1 MYWFLRIAENK
12 NIHSFWTIDTN
23 FSSYINTIKNTRER
37 RALSY
42 IIYFRYM
49 QCKVNILFVT
59 TENCMISIKISLVI
73 FNSDLIATM
82 MMQNLMN
89 LRVVSNAIYIS

>member
-1 MYWFLRIAENK
+1 
-12 NIHSFWTIDTN
+12 
-23 FSSYINTIKNTRER
+23 
-37 RALSY
+37 
-42 IIYFRYM
+42 M

-59 TENCMISIKISLVI
+59 KFILENCMISIKISLVI

-89 LRVVSNAIYIS
+89 LRVVSDAIYIS